1 MITDKHRIVALEQA
15 LYAAMSAAEQ
25 YGIHAEDL
33 RLLAIGGLSLNASWR
48 WVNDDSTER
57 AEIELTNAVEVVRTH
72 NF

>member
-1 MITDKHRIVALEQA
+1 MSASNHRIAALEQA

-33 RLLAIGGLSLNASWR
+33 RLLAIGGLSLNTCWR
-48 WVNDDSTER
+48 WVNDDSTEA
-57 AEIELTNAVEVVRTH
+57 AEIELANAVEVIRTR